1 MKPIDIDIKLKYA
14 NEVKR
19 LQDEI
24 KKATGPHPA
33 SLEYTDVLN
42 SFRKGLTSAATE
54 KRTINLDYSNV
65 LSSFKSGLEKVISEG
80 TAGLKNIK
88 ANVTLDV
95 GTQIE
100 DLKDRLKNMP
110 VELRIEYKDALNKL
124 ATDMANSDAALAISK
139 LQLGSN
145 GLDAFLE
152 EIQKAINDPE
162 KGIPMFN
169 QQSRTLIFILFS
181 L

>member
-1 MKPIDIDIKLKYA
+1 MKPIDIDVKLKYE

-24 KKATGPHPA
+24 KKATGPHPV

-42 SFRKGLTSAATE
+42 SFRRGLTSAATE
-54 KRTINLDYSNV
+54 KRVLNLDYSSV
-65 LSSFKSGLEKVISEG
+65 LTSFQSGLEKVISEG
-80 TAGLKNIK
+80 TAGLKDVTV
-88 ANVTLDV
+88 NVTLDT
-95 GTQIE
+95 GTQID
-100 DLKDRLKNMP
+100 DLKNKLKNMP

-124 ATDMANSDAALAISK
+124 ATDMANSNATLAISK

-152 EIQKAINDPE
+152 EIQKNDRFEAEPVRFPL
-162 KGIPMFN
+162 K
-169 QQSRTLIFILFS
+169 SRNIFPAARYL